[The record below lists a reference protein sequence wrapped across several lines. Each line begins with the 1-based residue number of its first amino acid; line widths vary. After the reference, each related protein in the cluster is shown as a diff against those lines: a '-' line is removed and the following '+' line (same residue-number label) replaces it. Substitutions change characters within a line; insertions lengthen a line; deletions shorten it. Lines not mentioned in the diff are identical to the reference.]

1 MTIEL
6 TIEQSQAIA
15 TQDEAFLVIDPR
27 TKQAYRL
34 VREELF
40 RKMQVIPYDDSEWT
54 PSEMAA
60 LSGTAFADLDDTD
73 YSEYLDKP

>member
-1 MTIEL
+1 MIVSDL
-6 TIEQSQAIA
+6 PSQQNGTAPESA
-15 TQDEAFLVIDPR
+15 LSQLR
-27 TKQAYRL
+27 R